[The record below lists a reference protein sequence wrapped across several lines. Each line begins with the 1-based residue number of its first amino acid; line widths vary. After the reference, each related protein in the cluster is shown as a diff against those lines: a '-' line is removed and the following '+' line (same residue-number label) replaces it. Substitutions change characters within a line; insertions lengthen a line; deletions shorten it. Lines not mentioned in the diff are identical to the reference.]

1 MKDKLNLISS
11 NVKSTKPPNLNKNTI
26 KEVKPKNCPY
36 NKNQQSALF
45 TFSLCWLPVD
55 RMIHPVLPTA
65 SQHKCM
71 TYTNCYV
78 YSVVPPD
85 DEQ

>member
-11 NVKSTKPPNLNKNTI
+11 NVKSTKPPNLNTYTI
-26 KEVKPKNCPY
+26 KEGKRKNSPY

-45 TFSLCWLPVD
+45 TFNLCWLAVG
-55 RMIHPVLPTA
+55 RIHPILPTA
-65 SQHKCM
+65 SQYKRM
-71 TYTNCYV
+71 TYTNCCV
-78 YSVVPPD
+78 YRVVPPD